1 MKINIFGSTLQA
13 AVFAGLFAES
23 GHHVDWC
30 LYPSNSDETQTPE
43 YQDHHVNQL
52 IEQQQKTGFLKRITQ
67 QQCDF
72 KHDVLLLSYANTEYL
87 LAEQVIQRLA
97 QHDSSPHNSS
107 QPKLIMNGSTFG
119 LHETEKLSHLCPQ
132 HLWAYL
138 PDNIQEGNALNSV
151 VQMQKII
158 VGVSNDATA
167 KMITE
172 LFRPLF
178 PAKQQYL
185 FMPIL
190 DAEFTKLSISGMLAT
205 RISYMNDLANV
216 SEKLGIDIQNVQ
228 QGLAADNR
236 IGGSYLSPGAGFGGE
251 NFSHDILTLSNTVS
265 ATGVKSRLLDQV
277 WSINEQQKEILFRKL
292 WNYFQ
297 GDLKGR
303 KVAIWGASFKENT
316 NSIQN
321 SSIHPLLKALWAQ
334 GVVVYLHDPEALV
347 AIEKMYGQREDL
359 ILCQDQYQATEQAD
373 ALCLLTAWKQYWSPD
388 FAYLAQHMAHTLIL
402 DGRNIYDP
410 DYVKAQGFSYQGVG
424 RA

>member
-23 GHHVDWC
+23 GHQVDWC
-30 LYPSNSDETQTPE
+30 LYPSGCDEKETPE

-52 IEQQQKTGFLKRITQ
+52 IEKQKKTGFLKLLTQ
-67 QQCDF
+67 HQCAF
-72 KHDVLLLSYANTEYL
+72 EHDVFLLSYANSEYV
-87 LAEQVIQRLA
+87 LAEQVIKRLA
-97 QHDSSPHNSS
+97 QQNPAKV
-107 QPKLIMNGSTFG
+107 KLIINGSTFG
-119 LHETEKLSHLCPQ
+119 LHETEKLSHLSPQ

-158 VGVSNDATA
+158 VGVSNDQTS
-167 KMITE
+167 KMIAE
-172 LFRPLF
+172 VFRPLF
-178 PAKQQYL
+178 PVKQQYL

-236 IGGSYLSPGAGFGGE
+236 IGASYLSPGAGFGGE

-265 ATGVKSRLLDQV
+265 ATGVKNRLLDQV

-292 WNYFQ
+292 WNHFQ
-297 GDLKGR
+297 GNLKGR

-334 GVVVYLHDPEALV
+334 GVVVYLHDPEALG
-347 AIEKMYGQREDL
+347 AIQNMYGQREDL
-359 ILCQDQYQATEQAD
+359 ILCQDQYQATQNAD

-388 FAYLAQHMAHTLIL
+388 FGYLAQHMAHALIL

>member
-23 GHHVDWC
+23 GHQVDWC
-30 LYPSNSDETQTPE
+30 LYPSSSDETQTPK

-52 IEQQQKTGFLKRITQ
+52 IEKQQKTGFLKRLSPH
-67 QQCDF
+67 QCGF
-72 KHDVLLLSYANTEYL
+72 EHDVFLLSYANSEYAF
-87 LAEQVIQRLA
+87 AEQVIKRLA
-97 QHDSSPHNSS
+97 QQDPSKV
-107 QPKLIMNGSTFG
+107 KLIINGSTFG
-119 LHETEKLSHLCPQ
+119 LHETEKLSHLSPQ

-151 VQMQKII
+151 IQMQKII
-158 VGVSNDATA
+158 VGVSNEPTS
-167 KMITE
+167 KMILE
-172 LFRPLF
+172 VFRPLF

-228 QGLAADNR
+228 QGLAADSR
-236 IGGSYLSPGAGFGGE
+236 IGASYLSPGAGFGGE

-265 ATGVKSRLLDQV
+265 ATGVKNRLLDQV
-277 WSINEQQKEILFRKL
+277 WSINEQQKEILFRKI

-334 GVVVYLHDPEALV
+334 GVVVYLHDPEALA
-347 AIEKMYGQREDL
+347 AIENMYGQREDL
-359 ILCQDQYQATEQAD
+359 VLCQDQYQATQNAD

-388 FAYLAQHMAHTLIL
+388 FAYLAQHMAHALIL

-410 DYVKAQGFSYQGVG
+410 HYVKAQGFSYQGVG